1 MDPSGL
7 VETASF
13 DGSWLLT
20 AAADL
25 RVRAIA
31 RTRAPSGML
40 DETLDLRLRTSA
52 TREGARA
59 LRSEAQL
66 ARSRPRR

>member
-1 MDPSGL
+1 
-7 VETASF
+7 
-13 DGSWLLT
+13 
-20 AAADL
+20 
-25 RVRAIA
+25 
-31 RTRAPSGML
+31 ML